1 MTRGRSRKLDA
12 LSQDHGLQTLVLFG
26 ELELSVL
33 SSLWPSPWP
42 SEGWQE
48 QLEVCVVTGPNNTLG
63 HLLVHLPAP
72 GFPGQWVTG
81 AALLYHPRKSS
92 LSLRTTRHSVHHFLS
107 PWCALGPT
115 RVAEDT
121 GNLFDRNT
129 RATATENM
137 LSRNCDHVA
146 SKHRRV
152 LEEATFEWTF

>member
-1 MTRGRSRKLDA
+1 MDA
-12 LSQDHGLQTLVLFG
+12 LSQDYGLQTLLLFG

-48 QLEVCVVTGPNNTLG
+48 QLEVCAVTGPNNTLG
-63 HLLVHLPAP
+63 LLLVHLPAP

-81 AALLYHPRKSS
+81 AALLYHPRTSS
-92 LSLRTTRHSVHHFLS
+92 LGLRTTRHSVHHFLS
-107 PWCALGPT
+107 PWCAPGPT

-129 RATATENM
+129 RATASENM
-137 LSRNCDHVA
+137 LSWSCDHGA
-146 SKHRRV
+146 SEHRRV
-152 LEEATFEWTF
+152 LEEATFEWTL